1 MSQPS
6 KSGKKRRKND
16 DASPL
21 LQAAASLAMLQSAS
35 TKAVAGTEEED
46 VKASSMDVDGK
57 DPDSSDTTELEA
69 LKAKIRT
76 LESKLKEEK
85 SRTVKMMRMRV
96 AKAANTLNAE
106 STVAHTRSN
115 PAVEQVRAENAKAK
129 ETINSLIASNQKL
142 VEENKTLRCKAID
155 NLNSAKYMRENV
167 GTKPWV
173 AELLPST
180 P

>member
-1 MSQPS
+1 MTLQPS
-6 KSGKKRRKND
+6 KSSQNRRKKANPAAPPTQKD
-16 DASPL
+16 DTSPL
-21 LQAAASLAMLQSAS
+21 LQAAAAILQLAS

-46 VKASSMDVDGK
+46 VK
-57 DPDSSDTTELEA
+57 DPDSSDTTEREA
-69 LKAKIRT
+69 LKQTIRT

-85 SRTVKMMRMRV
+85 TRNVQMMRIKV
-96 AKAANTLNAE
+96 AEAANTLNAE
-106 STVAHTRSN
+106 STVAHTRSD

-142 VEENKTLRCKAID
+142 VEENETLRCKAID
-155 NLNSAKYMRENV
+155 NLNSAKYLREND